1 MEILCGLHWTEGG
14 GGRAIEEKRGD
25 AGGGGEQRQLDK
37 NTAVRDLQL
46 EADSREWE
54 HNRNI

>member
-1 MEILCGLHWTEGG
+1 MQRGGVGG
-14 GGRAIEEKRGD
+14 G
-25 AGGGGEQRQLDK
+25 QRQLDK